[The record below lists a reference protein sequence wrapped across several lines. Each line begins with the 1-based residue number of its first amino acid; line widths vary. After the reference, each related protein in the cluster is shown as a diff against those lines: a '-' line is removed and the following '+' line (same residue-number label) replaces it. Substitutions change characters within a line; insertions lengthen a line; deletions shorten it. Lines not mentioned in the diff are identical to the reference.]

1 MQSDLARESQ
11 YSHKADDSYTT
22 FFAETDAKV
31 SLYPA
36 KPFSVLLTILCKEK
50 VGASNKKLRIDFH
63 HQPEIV
69 AKIESKND
77 ISSAPQGII
86 LN

>member
-36 KPFSVLLTILCKEK
+36 KPFSVLLTILCK
-50 VGASNKKLRIDFH
+50 
-63 HQPEIV
+63 
-69 AKIESKND
+69 
-77 ISSAPQGII
+77 
-86 LN
+86 

>member
-31 SLYPA
+31 KFKFLLQAFYILKSFRKKYP
-36 KPFSVLLTILCKEK
+36 ICC
-50 VGASNKKLRIDFH
+50 
-63 HQPEIV
+63 
-69 AKIESKND
+69 
-77 ISSAPQGII
+77 
-86 LN
+86 

>member
-31 SLYPA
+31 SLH
-36 KPFSVLLTILCKEK
+36 IH
-50 VGASNKKLRIDFH
+50 SNH
-63 HQPEIV
+63 P
-69 AKIESKND
+69 
-77 ISSAPQGII
+77 
-86 LN
+86 LNIFVIH

>member
-31 SLYPA
+31 SLHIQS
-36 KPFSVLLTILCKEK
+36 KFEFQTI
-50 VGASNKKLRIDFH
+50 V
-63 HQPEIV
+63 
-69 AKIESKND
+69 KISM
-77 ISSAPQGII
+77 
-86 LN
+86 LNPI

>member
-31 SLYPA
+31 SVQLH
-36 KPFSVLLTILCKEK
+36 TRHR
-50 VGASNKKLRIDFH
+50 SNIF
-63 HQPEIV
+63 I
-69 AKIESKND
+69 
-77 ISSAPQGII
+77 
-86 LN
+86 

>member
-31 SLYPA
+31 SLH
-36 KPFSVLLTILCKEK
+36 IH
-50 VGASNKKLRIDFH
+50 SNR
-63 HQPEIV
+63 P
-69 AKIESKND
+69 
-77 ISSAPQGII
+77 
-86 LN
+86 LNIFAIH